1 VTASSEQ
8 VIRTPRIDV
17 TTPKSGLVTPT
28 GAALLA
34 AFPPRPIAS
43 SWPATGMSRS
53 AVLAKVLAAPFT
65 LGNLASQQTRRLGV
79 LAVLSWLQTHPGDSW
94 QQRWQAS
101 GAQDQTD
108 WRAVITATSAGRCRA
123 GTAPGAQL
131 PHLSPGLLMLICA
144 DVIRPSLD
152 WLLRFAPAR
161 RGLAAEMARTRDTTA
176 FAALA
181 ELCTR
186 GVVGL
191 QTGQQALTRVAVILA
206 AKGGPVAAVGVGD
219 CVQLLQV
226 AAGMRATSE
235 VHAHSPL
242 FYQLLR
248 NHGVLGPDAP
258 AAIEMFS
265 GRGQPTCEQLIDRYQ
280 IACRPVRDVLVDYL
294 RERQPSVDFSSLQ
307 RFAYLLGK
315 LFWADLQAHHPGI
328 DSLKLPRE
336 VAAAWKQRVM
346 TRTRAT
352 TSPTGEQVQ
361 LTAARL
367 DGRSVWTGAACCRR
381 CGPSISTSPS
391 GPMTTRP
398 GGDRGRCAAR
408 STPATCPT
416 RRTGPGAS
424 PAWTNAPGN
433 GCRCCQH
440 WCPGSRPSG
449 PAPPSCSAPPK
460 PPSPVHCSPPR
471 ARRCAA
477 R

>member
-1 VTASSEQ
+1 MTASSGQ

-79 LAVLSWLQTHPGDSW
+79 LGVLSWLQTHPGDSW

-108 WRAVITATSAGRCRA
+108 WRDVITATSAGRCRA
-123 GTAPGAQL
+123 GTAAGAQL
-131 PHLSPGLLMLICA
+131 PHLSPGLLVLICA

-161 RGLAAEMARTRDTTA
+161 RGLAAEMARTRDTAA

-219 CVQLLQV
+219 CVELLQV

-265 GRGQPTCEQLIDRYQ
+265 GRGQPSCEQLIDRYQ

-352 TSPTGEQVQ
+352 TSPP
-361 LTAARL
+361 AN
-367 DGRSVWTGAACCRR
+367 RS
-381 CGPSISTSPS
+381 S
-391 GPMTTRP
+391 
-398 GGDRGRCAAR
+398 
-408 STPATCPT
+408 
-416 RRTGPGAS
+416 
-424 PAWTNAPGN
+424 
-433 GCRCCQH
+433 
-440 WCPGSRPSG
+440 
-449 PAPPSCSAPPK
+449 
-460 PPSPVHCSPPR
+460 
-471 ARRCAA
+471 
-477 R
+477 